1 MEQATN
7 TSRFQ
12 IKSAFQK
19 SFLSYLLLQFAKKVV
34 FDSPG
39 LLDFA
44 VGLVVFVLNLPDGQ
58 LLFLGNSNYKRI
70 VINPANQ
77 KGFNDLWA

>member
-44 VGLVVFVLNLPDGQ
+44 VGLVVFVLNLLDWQ
-58 LLFLGNSNYKRI
+58 LPFFGKFKLQKDC
-70 VINPANQ
+70 NQ
-77 KGFNDLWA
+77 SC